1 MNLSELYLYVNPR
14 LKEIKGVFQE
24 QPQDY
29 KRVLTF
35 PGLDEDQKSDLGWIG
50 LPDDGFVRGERLK
63 EYSCSDDQLDRIKYD
78 IKRRTKSDTQ
88 GMYAS
93 GVTFN
98 GIRFPVDPES
108 ITLANMQN
116 SRCAN
121 FLKGDVTWYKFSRD
135 EMFQL
140 VEMMNKRFEE
150 IVDKEIE
157 FHRLIDETNTVY
169 ELSQLYYGI

>member
-1 MNLSELYLYVNPR
+1 MNLSEFYLFVNPQ
-14 LKEIKGVFQE
+14 LKEIKGTFQE
-24 QPQDY
+24 QPQDW
-29 KRVLTF
+29 KKICTF
-35 PGLDEDQKSDLGWIG
+35 PGLDEDEKSDLSWAD
-50 LPDDGFVRGERLK
+50 LPNDGFVRGERLK

-78 IKRRTKSDTQ
+78 IKKRTKDDTQ

-98 GIRFPVDPES
+98 DIRFPVDPES
-108 ITLANMQN
+108 IMLANVQN
-116 SRCAN
+116 NRCAN

-150 IVDKEIE
+150 IVDVEIK

-169 ELSQLYYGI
+169 ELSQLRYGL

>member
-1 MNLSELYLYVNPR
+1 
-14 LKEIKGVFQE
+14 
-24 QPQDY
+24 
-29 KRVLTF
+29 
-35 PGLDEDQKSDLGWIG
+35 
-50 LPDDGFVRGERLK
+50 
-63 EYSCSDDQLDRIKYD
+63 
-78 IKRRTKSDTQ
+78 
-88 GMYAS
+88 
-93 GVTFN
+93 
-98 GIRFPVDPES
+98 
-108 ITLANMQN
+108 MQN

-169 ELSQLYYGI
+169 ELSQLYYGL

>member
-1 MNLSELYLYVNPR
+1 MNLSELYVYVNPQ
-14 LKEIKGVFQE
+14 LKEIKGVFDY

-29 KRVLTF
+29 KRICTF
-35 PGLDEDQKSDLGWIG
+35 PGLKEDQKEDLSWIG
-50 LPDDGFVRGERLK
+50 YPDEGFIRGERLK
-63 EYSCSDDQLDRIKYD
+63 EYSCSDDQLDQIKYD
-78 IKRRTKSDTQ
+78 IKKRTKDDTQ

-93 GVTFN
+93 GVIFN
-98 GIRFPVDPES
+98 DIRFSVDPES
-108 ITLANMQN
+108 IVFANMQN

-140 VEMMNKRFEE
+140 VQMMNKRFEE

-157 FHRLIDETNTVY
+157 FYRLIDETNTVY
-169 ELSQLYYGI
+169 KLSQLHYGL